1 MGKASRRKRQQRNAD
16 HRERGQAAGN
26 VPAPNFEGAAVEAAR
41 YALAMVTSVHASPE
55 DLPSLTEDLADNR
68 ALQGM
73 VAYALL
79 SQLIMVSARE
89 LADAR
94 GTTLVDALNYAMEGL
109 AAGEHEDSPVMTQ
122 ALGTVHAYAEVLN
135 GTRQPETVVAD
146 LDANLGKGQA
156 GLSYVITLSQIAHAA
171 IAARCA
177 EIGEDVAS
185 YLQRISLPAAEAHG
199 NEIEAEAVEDYVDA
213 LISGRLA
220 TEPLLLTHAA
230 EALRSGSVTLPEDDA
245 DEFHELGGS
254 ARLEELAD
262 DNWDDLDPEDQRL
275 VVIALLESI
284 MVDPEG
290 DTVAD
295 RLEIIWRF

>member
-16 HRERGQAAGN
+16 HRERAQAAGS
-26 VPAPNFEGAAVEAAR
+26 VPAPNFEGAAVEATR
-41 YALAMVTSVHASPE
+41 YALAMVTAMHASPE
-55 DLPSLTEDLADNR
+55 DLPSLTEDLVANR
-68 ALQGM
+68 TMQGL

-79 SQLIMVSARE
+79 SQLIMESARE

-94 GTTLVDALNYAMEGL
+94 GATLAEALNYAAEDL
-109 AAGEHEDSPVMTQ
+109 AARHHESRGMPL
-122 ALGTVHAYAEVLN
+122 ALDDVHAYAEVLN

-146 LDANLGKGQA
+146 LDANLGQA
-156 GLSYVITLSQIAHAA
+156 GLSYVLALSQIAHAT

-177 EIGEDVAS
+177 ELGEDVIS

-199 NEIEAEAVEDYVDA
+199 NEIEAEALEDYVGA

-230 EALRSGSVTLPEDDA
+230 EALRSGSVTLPKEEA
-245 DEFHELGGS
+245 DEFDELGGS

-262 DNWDDLDPEDQRL
+262 DKWDDLDPEDQRL
-275 VVIALLESI
+275 IAITLLESVV
-284 MVDPEG
+284 VDPEG

-295 RLEIIWRF
+295 RLEVIWRF